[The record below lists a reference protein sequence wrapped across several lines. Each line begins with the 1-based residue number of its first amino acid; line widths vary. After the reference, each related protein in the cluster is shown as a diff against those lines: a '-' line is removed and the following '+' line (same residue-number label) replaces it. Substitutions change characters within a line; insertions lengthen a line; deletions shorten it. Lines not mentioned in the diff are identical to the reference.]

1 MVLKKTEDKKIEKK
15 KPVKKTALKP
25 VPKKVTKVIK
35 TTKEKKV
42 VKKNKISKSIKAEIK
57 KVLKSEDFILD
68 VEEDLELEN
77 SLEDFELESLEEIT
91 KTSVKKSDA
100 RETNFLD
107 LEAEEYFEEFSKKD
121 KKSFDSIQIYLKEIG
136 KHDLINNLEEIEL
149 AKKVELGDEDAKKKL
164 AQANL
169 RLVVSIAKKYANKSP
184 NLTMLDLI
192 QEGNIGLYKAVDKFD
207 HTKGFKFSTYATWWI
222 RQAVT
227 RALADQSKT
236 IRVPVHMVE
245 TITKYKQIS
254 RILTQDLGRVP
265 EAEEIAIEME
275 LPVAKVYNI
284 MQIDQSIVSLETPIG
299 SGGDDGK
306 TSLADFMSDDNAVNG
321 TMVENPE
328 GEANKKLLQGEIS
341 VALETLSEK
350 ERKILEMRHG
360 LADGIFHTLEEV
372 GKEFGVTRERIRQI
386 EAKAHEKIR
395 DSEGSWKLK
404 DFF

>member
-1 MVLKKTEDKKIEKK
+1 MVIKKEKK
-15 KPVKKTALKP
+15 KIVKKQT
-25 VPKKVTKVIK
+25 
-35 TTKEKKV
+35 
-42 VKKNKISKSIKAEIK
+42 VKKNTVKKIVKKKVASKSAKKEIK
-57 KVLKSEDFILD
+57 KVLKNQDLVLSVDEN
-68 VEEDLELEN
+68 LELEE
-77 SLEDFELESLEEIT
+77 SLGDFEIESLESLTDTSEEKE
-91 KTSVKKSDA
+91 KTG
-100 RETNFLD
+100 ETNFLD
-107 LEAEEYFEEFSKKD
+107 FEENEDEEAFSKKD

-136 KHDLINNLEEIEL
+136 KHDLITNDREIVL
-149 AKKVELGDEDAKKKL
+149 AKRVEAGDDDAKKEL

-207 HTKGFKFSTYATWWI
+207 YTKGFKFSTYATWWI

-245 TITKYKQIS
+245 TITKYKQIL
-254 RILTQDLGRVP
+254 RILTQDLGRPP
-265 EAEEIAIEME
+265 EAEEIAVEME

-306 TSLADFMSDDNAVNG
+306 TSLADFMSDENAVNG
-321 TMVENPE
+321 IMVSTPE
-328 GEANKKLLQGEIS
+328 SDANKKLLQAEITI
-341 VALETLSEK
+341 VLQTLSDKEK
-350 ERKILEMRHG
+350 KILEMRHG
-360 LADGIFHTLEEV
+360 LLDGVFHTLEEV

-395 DSEGSWKLK
+395 DSEGSGRLK

>member
-1 MVLKKTEDKKIEKK
+1 M
-15 KPVKKTALKP
+15 
-25 VPKKVTKVIK
+25 
-35 TTKEKKV
+35 V
-42 VKKNKISKSIKAEIK
+42 VKKKEEKEILKKNPKTKKGENLKTVKKITAKTVVKKKMASKLAKKQIK
-57 KVLKSEDFILD
+57 KVLKSENLILD
-68 VEEDLELEN
+68 IDEDLELEKSLRDFEVS
-77 SLEDFELESLEEIT
+77 SLESI
-91 KTSVKKSDA
+91 KKQDGKNQTEG
-100 RETNFLD
+100 ETNFLD
-107 LEAEEYFEEFSKKD
+107 LDQEDDEEAFSKKD

-136 KHDLINNLEEIEL
+136 KHDLITNDMEIIL
-149 AKKVELGDEDAKKKL
+149 AKRVEAGDDEAKKQL

-207 HTKGFKFSTYATWWI
+207 YTKGFKFSTYATWWI

-245 TITKYKQIS
+245 TITKYKQIL
-254 RILTQDLGRVP
+254 RILTQDLGRPP

-321 TMVENPE
+321 IMVSTPE
-328 GEANKKLLQGEIS
+328 SDANKKLLQGEIA
-341 VALETLSEK
+341 VVLKTLSDKEK
-350 ERKILEMRHG
+350 KILEMRHG
-360 LADGIFHTLEEV
+360 LSDGVFHTLEEV

-395 DSEGSWKLK
+395 ESEGSERLK